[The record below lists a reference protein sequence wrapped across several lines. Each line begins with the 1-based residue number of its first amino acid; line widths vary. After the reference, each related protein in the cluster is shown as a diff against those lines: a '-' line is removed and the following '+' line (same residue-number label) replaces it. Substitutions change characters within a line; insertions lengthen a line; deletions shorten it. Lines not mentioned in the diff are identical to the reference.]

1 MSNTGKVKHSII
13 AIVLVMPSDHSIV
26 LLQVHV
32 NAELVCAC
40 VYVNIF
46 LENGKY
52 MKQLSSGIFR
62 YKHSDF

>member
-52 MKQLSSGIFR
+52 MK
-62 YKHSDF
+62 